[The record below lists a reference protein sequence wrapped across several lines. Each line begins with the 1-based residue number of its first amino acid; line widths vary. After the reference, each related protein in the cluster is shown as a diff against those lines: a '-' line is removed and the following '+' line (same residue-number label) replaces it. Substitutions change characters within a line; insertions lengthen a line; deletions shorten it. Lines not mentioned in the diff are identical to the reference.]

1 MTDNV
6 RIAVAGLGFGRI
18 WASAYDELPDV
29 EYVGICDPDE
39 ALLNRVGDEL
49 GIGRRHQ
56 SLDDVLAS
64 DDYDAVHLVTPI
76 PLHVEQSIAVMA
88 SGKHC
93 ACAIPMALSLDDVD
107 RVVEAQQETGQIYM
121 LMETEI
127 ASQAFL
133 YVEQMYRKGAFGDL
147 QLLRG
152 VHYQNMEG
160 WPDYWRGL
168 PPMYYCYHGLGPML
182 YLANRRVT
190 GVQCRGSGTLPEN
203 ERQYGSPFT
212 VESALF
218 ELEGLD
224 VICEM
229 TASFHQLA
237 RGFLNDR
244 FYVYGNRMSFESTQ
258 VAGEDPAVF
267 EAEAGPLPEG
277 QRSRKVSTQRVA
289 LPSLADLV
297 PEEIAE
303 VVRNSRQPRGVP
315 LAHEFIRS
323 IVEER
328 APAIDV
334 LTAANWTA
342 AGVCAHASA
351 MLGGERVEVGWGDRG
366 DDGRWTADHKG

>member
-1 MTDNV
+1 LSKQGELRV
-6 RIAVAGLGFGRI
+6 AVAGLGFGKI

-29 EYVGICDPDE
+29 QHVGICDPDPDV
-39 ALLNRVGDEL
+39 LNSVGDEL
-49 GIGRRHQ
+49 GIERRHTDLQ
-56 SLDDVLAS
+56 AVLAS

-76 PLHVEQSIAVMA
+76 PMHVEQSIAVME

-93 ACAIPMALSLDDVD
+93 ACAIPMALSLEDVD
-107 RVVEAQQETGQIYM
+107 RVVDAQRRTGKTYM

-127 ASQAFL
+127 ASPAFL
-133 YVEQMYRKGAFGDL
+133 YVEQMHREGAFGDL

-168 PPMYYCYHGLGPML
+168 PPMFYCYHGLGPML
-182 YLANRRVT
+182 HLAQRPVT
-190 GVQCRGSGTLPEN
+190 AVHCRGSGTLPKEQQ
-203 ERQYGSPFT
+203 QYGSRFT

-218 ELEGLD
+218 ELADCD

-229 TASFHQLA
+229 TASFHELA
-237 RGFLNDR
+237 RGFLSDR

-258 VAGEDPAVF
+258 VAGEDPVVF
-267 EAEAGPLPEG
+267 EAESGRLPAG
-277 QRSRKVSTQRVA
+277 QRSRKVGTRRQA
-289 LPSLADLV
+289 LPPLAELV
-297 PEEIAE
+297 APEIAD
-303 VVRNSRQPRGVP
+303 VARKAPHARGIP

-323 IVEER
+323 LVEER

-342 AGVCAHASA
+342 AGVAAHASA
-351 MLGGERVEVGWGDRG
+351 MREGERVGVKQW
-366 DDGRWTADHKG
+366 KGQ